1 MTTLRLGS
9 RKSRLALWQTERI
22 ARLLRKAHPGLT
34 TEIVTM
40 DTTGDKIRDKP
51 MPKIGVKG
59 LFTKELEEALL
70 ADDVDVAVHSLKD
83 LPTSLPPGLKYA
95 GSPGRAAPTD
105 ALIAPGVAGVS
116 ELPDGAVIATG
127 SVRRRAQLAAAN
139 PTFEFRELR
148 GNIDTRLRKLEENG
162 WDAIIMATAA
172 LHRLER
178 PELITEELDVAHFV
192 PAVGQGAIGLE
203 TREGRDDV
211 DELFAPLLD
220 TEVVTAV
227 TAERVFMKRLEGGC
241 SVSLGAYCRRDGDE
255 WLLSGW
261 VSSVDGAERILDSIR
276 GHDPNAMAE
285 ALVEDFVERG
295 AREILGR

>member
-1 MTTLRLGS
+1 MTTIRLGS

-22 ARLLRKAHPGLT
+22 AALLREAHPGIE

-40 DTTGDKIRDKP
+40 DTTGDKVRDKP

-70 ADDVDVAVHSLKD
+70 ADEVDLAVHSLKD
-83 LPTSLPPGLKYA
+83 LPTSLPPGLKFA

-105 ALIAPGVAGVS
+105 ALISTKWGGVD
-116 ELPDGAVIATG
+116 EMPDGAIIATG

-139 PTFEFRELR
+139 ATFEFRELR

-178 PELITEELDVAHFV
+178 PELVSEELDVAHFV

-203 TREGRDDV
+203 TRTERDDV
-211 DELFAPLLD
+211 DALLAPILD
-220 TEVVTAV
+220 AETMKAV
-227 TAERVFMKRLEGGC
+227 TAERHFMKRLEGGC
-241 SVSLGAYCRRDGDE
+241 SVSLGAHCRRESGE
-255 WLLSGW
+255 WCLRGW
-261 VSSVDGAERILDSIR
+261 VSSVDGQEVLADVARGPDPLEMARAMVDS
-276 GHDPNAMAE
+276 
-285 ALVEDFVERG
+285 FVERG
-295 AREILGR
+295 ARQVLGR

>member
-1 MTTLRLGS
+1 MTTIRLGS

-22 ARLLRKAHPGLT
+22 ARMIRDAHPGVQ

-40 DTTGDKIRDKP
+40 DTTGDKIRDRP

-70 ADDVDVAVHSLKD
+70 ADEVDIAVHSLKD

-105 ALIAPGVAGVS
+105 ALISPKWSGVS

-139 PTFEFRELR
+139 ATFEFRELR

-178 PELITEELDVAHFV
+178 PELVSEELDVDHFV

-211 DELFAPLLD
+211 DAIVAPLLD
-220 TEVVTAV
+220 HEVVTAV
-227 TAERVFMKRLEGGC
+227 TAERLFMKRLEGGC
-241 SVSLGAYCRRDGDE
+241 SVSLGAYCRRDSDH
-255 WLLSGW
+255 WSFRGW
-261 VSSVDGAERILDSIR
+261 VSSTDGTKVILDATN
-276 GHDPNAMAE
+276 GADPLALAE
-285 ALVEDFVERG
+285 SMVDDFVARG
-295 AREILGR
+295 ARDVLGR